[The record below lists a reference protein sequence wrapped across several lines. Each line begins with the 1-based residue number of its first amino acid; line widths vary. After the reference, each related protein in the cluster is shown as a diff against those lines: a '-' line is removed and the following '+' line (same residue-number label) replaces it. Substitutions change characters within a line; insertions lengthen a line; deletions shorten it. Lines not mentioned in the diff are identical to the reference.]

1 MSDNDRAI
9 GNPVQKAMDAVVEAW
24 ESALNKIRE
33 CKQEY
38 QAQLEELAGL
48 GGMPTPAQ
56 ALGVLTSFYERVK
69 GLRNTLNQPAPHEA
83 LSQVEV
89 APANAA
95 WMAAVQA
102 AVTPA
107 PRKRLREL
115 VLPETQVAAKPA
127 PVDGESS
134 EQQGTTAGLEAE
146 SPSASCDSQGEDVN
160 NRKDKGKE
168 RAVDTATTTTTT
180 PTKLSDNNK
189 SGSGSIASKKNI
201 KGKGR
206 AKSLSPSPEPFSAKT
221 LQRITQTV
229 KKTNRL
235 PLIKPVSML
244 KYARGPPAAAAS
256 SVPGPSRPEQRAVTP
271 EPEPESDSESESVY
285 LSVLQFQGSSS
296 SPPDASSTPGPSST
310 SAAIA
315 PASVPGRPT
324 SNDTEE
330 QPVVRKDNA
339 TRNVEV
345 DEFDPTTTATRVNSS
360 PSASGSESNSVT
372 PNEVQETHVIAD
384 IEKTGENS
392 IKDAKGKNKA
402 GDTPTKT
409 TTTASGSGSIPSKKD
424 LKENGKAIAR
434 SPSPVASSMTSNNYK
449 VTKSRKDNKENK
461 PFSGRSPPIT
471 GSTEPALNSKF
482 NIININNNMHEE
494 IIVKLDKGKGKA
506 IDTPTLVP
514 TPTTTEDVNN
524 KDEVT
529 VTTTTAASITAEG
542 SNNSNKPSASTST
555 STSGRGTI
563 PNKKDLK
570 GNSKG
575 KATTTSPSQ
584 SPSRSPSPGPSTF
597 APKPKPTTNS
607 TTDKAK
613 ITKVTKQPAAARAR
627 QTIKRSLAKKGHHWA
642 FKLESHF
649 ARSADD
655 VAINQD
661 KYFILCC
668 PAPNCPSPNFGGKHP
683 FREGRAVAHFASG
696 GAAASGG
703 ADGGDGGA
711 GGDTRNPCMMEI
723 DGEDGHEE
731 RDEDGDVQMTE
742 AEIFERFGAEI
753 VQEQKRWPVDDKWAL
768 KNNRELCMK
777 VAQEGEERE
786 GMLRE
791 L

>member
-1 MSDNDRAI
+1 MSDNDRVI

-48 GGMPTPAQ
+48 GGIPTPAQ

-115 VLPETQVAAKPA
+115 VLPETQVAAKSA
-127 PVDGESS
+127 PVNAESS
-134 EQQGTTAGLEAE
+134 EQQGTTAELEVE
-146 SPSASCDSQGEDVN
+146 SPSASCGSQGEDVN
-160 NRKDKGKE
+160 SRKDKGKDKT
-168 RAVDTATTTTTT
+168 VDTAATTTAT
-180 PTKLSDNNK
+180 PTKLSGNSK
-189 SGSGSIASKKNI
+189 SGSGSIVSKKDI

-206 AKSLSPSPEPFSAKT
+206 AKSNSPSPEPFSAKT
-221 LQRITQTV
+221 LQRITNTV
-229 KKTNRL
+229 RKTNRL

-244 KYARGPPAAAAS
+244 KFARGPAAAAAPS
-256 SVPGPSRPEQRAVTP
+256 APGPSRPEQRAVTP

-285 LSVLQFQGSSS
+285 LSVLQFHDSSS
-296 SPPDASSTPGPSST
+296 SPPDASSTPGPSAT
-310 SAAIA
+310 SAAVA
-315 PASVPGRPT
+315 AASVPGVSASYHTEEQSIVRTDDAT
-324 SNDTEE
+324 SNDE
-330 QPVVRKDNA
+330 VVD
-339 TRNVEV
+339 
-345 DEFDPTTTATRVNSS
+345 FDPTTTATRVNSS

-372 PNEVQETHVIAD
+372 SNEIQETHDSAD
-384 IEKTGENS
+384 IEKTGGNN
-392 IKDAKGKNKA
+392 IKDAKGKNRA
-402 GDTPTKT
+402 SDTPTKT
-409 TTTASGSGSIPSKKD
+409 TTTASGSGRISSKKD
-424 LKENGKAIAR
+424 LKGKGKAIAR
-434 SPSPVASSMTSNNYK
+434 SPSPVASSMTSNSYK
-449 VTKSRKDNKENK
+449 VTKSKKDNKENK
-461 PFSGRSPPIT
+461 PFSRRSPPVT
-471 GSTEPALNSKF
+471 GSSEPVLNDKF
-482 NIININNNMHEE
+482 NNNINNNNIQEE

-506 IDTPTLVP
+506 IDTPTHIP
-514 TPTTTEDVNN
+514 ISTTTEDVNN
-524 KDEVT
+524 KDEVI
-529 VTTTTAASITAEG
+529 VTTTSASTTAEA
-542 SNNSNKPSASTST
+542 SNNNNNNNKPSASNSAST
-555 STSGRGTI
+555 SASGRGTN
-563 PNKKDLK
+563 PPKKDLE
-570 GNSKG
+570 GKG
-575 KATTTSPSQ
+575 KATTTL
-584 SPSRSPSPGPSTF
+584 PSRSPSPGPSS
-597 APKPKPTTNS
+597 PKTKPTTKS
-607 TTDKAK
+607 TDKAK
-613 ITKVTKQPAAARAR
+613 ITKVTKQPAAARER

-649 ARSADD
+649 ARSAED

-683 FREGRAVAHFASG
+683 FREGRAVAHFAAG
-696 GAAASGG
+696 GAAA
-703 ADGGDGGA
+703 GDGGA
-711 GGDTRNPCMMEI
+711 GDAAAAAGDDTRNTCLMEI
-723 DGEDGHEE
+723 DGEENDEN

-777 VAQEGEERE
+777 VGEAGEERE

>member
-1 MSDNDRAI
+1 MSDNDRVI

-24 ESALNKIRE
+24 ESALHKIRE

-69 GLRNTLNQPAPHEA
+69 GLRNTLNQPAPQEA

-115 VLPETQVAAKPA
+115 VMPETQVAAPFV
-127 PVDGESS
+127 PVNAESS
-134 EQQGTTAGLEAE
+134 EQQDTTAEFEAE
-146 SPSASCDSQGEDVN
+146 SPSAFCDSQGEDVN

-168 RAVDTATTTTTT
+168 KAVDTSTTTTTT
-180 PTKLSDNNK
+180 PTKLSGNSK
-189 SGSGSIASKKNI
+189 SGPGSIVSKKDI

-206 AKSLSPSPEPFSAKT
+206 AKSNSPSPEPFSAKT
-221 LQRITQTV
+221 LQRITNTV
-229 KKTNRL
+229 RKTNRL

-244 KYARGPPAAAAS
+244 KYARGPAAAAAS
-256 SVPGPSRPEQRAVTP
+256 SVPGPSRPEQRAATP
-271 EPEPESDSESESVY
+271 EPEPESDSEDESVY

-296 SPPDASSTPGPSST
+296 SPPDAASTPGPSST
-310 SAAIA
+310 SAAVA
-315 PASVPGRPT
+315 AASVSGGPT

-330 QPVVRKDNA
+330 QPIVGTDEAISNAEVVD
-339 TRNVEV
+339 
-345 DEFDPTTTATRVNSS
+345 FDPTTAVTEESDSA
-360 PSASGSESNSVT
+360 SASGSGFNSVT
-372 PNEVQETHVIAD
+372 SNDIPETHDIAD
-384 IEKTGENS
+384 IEKTGENHN
-392 IKDAKGKNKA
+392 KDSKGKEKA
-402 GDTPTKT
+402 SDTSSKT
-409 TTTASGSGSIPSKKD
+409 TITASGSGRIPSKKD
-424 LKENGKAIAR
+424 LKGKGKALAR
-434 SPSPVASSMTSNNYK
+434 SPSPVASSVTSNSYK
-449 VTKSRKDNKENK
+449 VTKSKKDNKENK
-461 PFSGRSPPIT
+461 PFSRRSPPVT

-482 NIININNNMHEE
+482 NNNINNNMREE

-506 IDTPTLVP
+506 IDTPTHIP
-514 TPTTTEDVNN
+514 TPSTTEDVNN
-524 KDEVT
+524 KDEVI
-529 VTTTTAASITAEG
+529 VTTTASSITAES
-542 SNNSNKPSASTST
+542 SNNNNKPSASNSAST

-563 PNKKDLK
+563 PTQKDLK
-570 GNSKG
+570 KG
-575 KATTTSPSQ
+575 KAKATTTSPS
-584 SPSRSPSPGPSTF
+584 RSASPGPSS
-597 APKPKPTTNS
+597 PKPKLKPTTNS
-607 TTDKAK
+607 TDKAT
-613 ITKVTKQPAAARAR
+613 ITKVTKQPAATRER

-649 ARSADD
+649 ARSAED

-683 FREGRAVAHFASG
+683 FKEGRAVAHFAAGDAAATDTG
-696 GAAASGG
+696 GASGG
-703 ADGGDGGA
+703 AA
-711 GGDTRNPCMMEI
+711 GGDTRNTCLMEI
-723 DGEDGHEE
+723 DGEENEE
-731 RDEDGDVQMTE
+731 KDEDGDVQMTE

-753 VQEQKRWPVDDKWAL
+753 VQEQKRWPVDEKWAL

-777 VAQEGEERE
+777 VGQEGDERE

>member
-1 MSDNDRAI
+1 MSDNDRVI

-69 GLRNTLNQPAPHEA
+69 GLRNTLNQPAPLEA

-115 VLPETQVAAKPA
+115 VLPETQVAAPSI
-127 PVDGESS
+127 PVNTEGS
-134 EQQGTTAGLEAE
+134 EQQATTAELKAE
-146 SPSASCDSQGEDVN
+146 STPASGGSQGEDVN
-160 NRKDKGKE
+160 NRKDQGKDK
-168 RAVDTATTTTTT
+168 AIYTATAT
-180 PTKLSDNNK
+180 PTKLSGNSK
-189 SGSGSIASKKNI
+189 SGSGSIVSKKDI

-206 AKSLSPSPEPFSAKT
+206 AKSNSPSPEPFSAKT
-221 LQRITQTV
+221 LQRITNTV
-229 KKTNRL
+229 RKTNRL

-244 KYARGPPAAAAS
+244 KFARGTAAAAAS
-256 SVPGPSRPEQRAVTP
+256 SAPGPSRPEQRAVTP

-310 SAAIA
+310 SAVVAV
-315 PASVPGRPT
+315 ASVSGGPT

-330 QPVVRKDNA
+330 QPIVGTDEA
-339 TRNVEV
+339 ASNVEV
-345 DEFDPTTTATRVNSS
+345 VDFDPTTTATRVSS
-360 PSASGSESNSVT
+360 SASASESESNSVT
-372 PNEVQETHVIAD
+372 SNEIQETHDIAY
-384 IEKTGENS
+384 IEETGENNV
-392 IKDAKGKNKA
+392 KEAKGKNKA
-402 GDTPTKT
+402 NDTPTKT
-409 TTTASGSGSIPSKKD
+409 TTTASGSGRISSKRD
-424 LKENGKAIAR
+424 LKGKGKAIAR
-434 SPSPVASSMTSNNYK
+434 SPSPVAFSVTSNSYK
-449 VTKSRKDNKENK
+449 VTKTRKDNKENK
-461 PFSGRSPPIT
+461 PFSRRSPPAT
-471 GSTEPALNSKF
+471 GSTEPALNSKP
-482 NIININNNMHEE
+482 NNINNNNIQEE
-494 IIVKLDKGKGKA
+494 VVVKLDKDKGKA
-506 IDTPTLVP
+506 IDTPTHFP

-524 KDEVT
+524 KDEVM

-542 SNNSNKPSASTST
+542 SNNNKPSASTST
-555 STSGRGTI
+555 SGPGTI

-570 GNSKG
+570 GKG
-575 KATTTSPSQ
+575 KATTTSPSR
-584 SPSRSPSPGPSTF
+584 SPSRPPSPGPSNS

-607 TTDKAK
+607 TDKAK
-613 ITKVTKQPAAARAR
+613 ITKVTKQPAIARQR

-649 ARSADD
+649 ARSAED

-683 FREGRAVAHFASG
+683 FREGRAVAHFAVGASGG
-696 GAAASGG
+696 GAAA
-703 ADGGDGGA
+703 A
-711 GGDTRNPCMMEI
+711 GNDTRNTCLMEI
-723 DGEDGHEE
+723 DGEEE
-731 RDEDGDVQMTE
+731 KDEDGDVQMTE

-777 VAQEGEERE
+777 IGEEGEERE
-786 GMLRE
+786 GMLGE